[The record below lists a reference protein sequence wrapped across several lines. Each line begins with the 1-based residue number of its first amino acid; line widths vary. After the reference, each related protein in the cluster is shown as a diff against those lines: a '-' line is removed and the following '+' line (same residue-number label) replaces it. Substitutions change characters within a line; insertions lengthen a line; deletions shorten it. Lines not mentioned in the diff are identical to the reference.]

1 MLSKE
6 SYKDV
11 LSSSR
16 APATP
21 IVPQINNER
30 DSDST
35 MDDQE
40 EVYWM
45 FKLDE
50 TNYLIRERKS

>member
-35 MDDQE
+35 MDDTRRSVLDVQA
-40 EVYWM
+40 WWD
-45 FKLDE
+45 KL
-50 TNYLIRERKS
+50 SH